1 MIGLFHGDTFLLAIY
16 VQETGNHEIINR
28 YAVQSTSGAKSRS
41 EVTSYEFY
49 DNLGMHYFM
58 IFEKKTY
65 TEVAAVLIQDSIRSQ
80 LFM

>member
-1 MIGLFHGDTFLLAIY
+1 M
-16 VQETGNHEIINR
+16 
-28 YAVQSTSGAKSRS
+28 QSTSGAKSRS

-65 TEVAAVLIQDSIRSQ
+65 TEVAAVLIQDSNRSQ